1 MRRNLITK
9 WFLFSMLFVSFIM
22 VPVAC
27 SSDDGGTETEQ
38 TPDSEPEPEP
48 EPEPAP
54 VPDPTN
60 ENTIIDAT
68 AAAHANGVSTSTVT
82 VQLADADGK
91 LLTASGGVVALLATG
106 SSTLSDVTD
115 NADGTYTAT
124 VSGTVEE
131 SIVVSGTLDGVAIT
145 STVEITFNPD
155 ESNPAQEADQSTKDI
170 ATLTTLLRINCG
182 GEEVTYGDIT
192 FEADI
197 YFGENSEA
205 FTNPF
210 VTEIAG
216 TEMDEIYL
224 TERVSANGPNSKGPT
239 TYNIPATN
247 GTYTVKLHFAE
258 IYWGVENEQNLDG
271 GEGSRIF
278 NILME
283 DAEIFTGYDLFKD
296 NGGPATAGT
305 RIYDVEVTDGELN
318 ITLEATVNKPKIS
331 AIEIFGTGTIG
342 S

>member
-9 WFLFSMLFVSFIM
+9 WFLLSMLFVSFIM

-38 TPDSEPEPEP
+38 TPDPDPKPEPEP

-68 AAAHANGVSTSTVT
+68 AAAHANGVSTSTIT

-91 LLTASGGVVALLATG
+91 KLTVSGGVVALSSTG
-106 SSTLSDVTD
+106 SSTLTDVTD

-155 ESNPAQEADQSTKDI
+155 ESNPAQEAAQSTVE
-170 ATLTTLLRINCG
+170 AGPTLLRINCG
-182 GEEVTYGDIT
+182 GPEVTYGDVT
-192 FEADI
+192 FLEDQ
-197 YFGENSEA
+197 YFGANSQI
-205 FTNPF
+205 FSNPF
-210 VTEIAG
+210 VTEIEG
-216 TEMDEIYL
+216 TEMDEIFL
-224 TERVSANGPNSKGPT
+224 TERVSADGPMSKGPT
-239 TYNIPATN
+239 TYDIPLTN
-247 GTYTVKLHFAE
+247 GTYTVKLYFAE
-258 IYWGVENEQNLDG
+258 IYWGVENPQGLEG
-271 GEGSRIF
+271 GVGSRIF
-278 NILME
+278 NISME
-283 DAEIFTGYDLFKD
+283 EMEIFTGYDLFKED
-296 NGGPATAGT
+296 GPASAGT
-305 RIYDVEVTDGELN
+305 RMYDVEVIDGELN
-318 ITLEATVNKPKIS
+318 IMLEATVNKPKIS